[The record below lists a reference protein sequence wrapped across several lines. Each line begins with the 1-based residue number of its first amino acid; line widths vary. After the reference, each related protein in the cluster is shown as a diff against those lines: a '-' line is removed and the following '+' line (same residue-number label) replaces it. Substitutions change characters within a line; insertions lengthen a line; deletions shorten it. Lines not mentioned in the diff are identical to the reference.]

1 MRVCMPVHVICSV
14 MQATNLSNVLM
25 GQQQMSLFRIMLPAL
40 VLHGTFDFLLFV
52 GGALGVI
59 YSELDSL
66 ALEVSGL
73 VVTAC
78 MALVAA
84 CWAYCTYKKVEKDY
98 NQGWQ
103 AFTNESDDPDIELV
117 VL

>member
-14 MQATNLSNVLM
+14 MHATNLSKVLM

-40 VLHGTFDFLLFV
+40 ILHGTFDFLLFV

-73 VVTAC
+73 VFTAS

-103 AFTNESDDPDIELV
+103 AFANEPDEQDIELV